1 MKNNITMSVV
11 SSATYLQEQS
21 VVESN
26 RFLWSYEMTIT
37 NQSDQIVQLL
47 SRYWRIVDMMGHVEE
62 VRGPG
67 VLGLQPI
74 IKPGKSFTYT
84 SFCQLMTPHGEM
96 EGNYTLQTLDE
107 VNFIITIPKLILS
120 SSESITAAFRSRLH

>member
-1 MKNNITMSVV
+1 MKNNVTMSVL

-26 RFLWSYEMTIT
+26 RFLWSYEITIT
-37 NQSDQIVQLL
+37 NESDEIVQLL
-47 SRYWRIVDMMGHVEE
+47 SRYWRIVDMMGHIEE

-67 VLGLQPI
+67 VVGLQPI
-74 IKPGKSFTYT
+74 IKAGKTFTYT

-96 EGNYTLQTLDE
+96 EGNYTFQTLDE
-107 VNFIITIPKLILS
+107 VNFIVPIPKLILS
-120 SSESITAAFRSRLH
+120 SSASITTAFRSRLH